1 MCCYILSLKNG
12 DYMSSQENLFRTLKR
27 NPTKRYQPI
36 IKEGLEIGYDYIPS
50 IKETEEFKELKSQ
63 FGHVPMKKESQ
74 NIRRM
79 MSEKRLSKNDV
90 MNDSHYMEIVKDIKK
105 ASVLEHYEILF
116 LDIAKSVM
124 KEKNLP
130 IWNDEV
136 IESIKYKVRHNIE
149 EYLKNNSYYDHCE
162 CCGYNEKT
170 YSFSDF
176 VYFGTSLKS
185 IPEVYVWRNIIELNR
200 NLFLKKYMILAKK
213 RKNKHK

>member
-1 MCCYILSLKNG
+1 
-12 DYMSSQENLFRTLKR
+12 MSSQENLFRTLKR
-27 NPTKRYQPI
+27 NPAKRYQPI

-50 IKETEEFKELKSQ
+50 LKETEQFKELKSK

-74 NIRRM
+74 KIRRI
-79 MSEKRLSKNDV
+79 MSDKGLSKYEV
-90 MNDSHYMEIVKDIKK
+90 MNNSHYMEIVKDVNK
-105 ASVLEHYEILF
+105 ASVLEDYEVLF
-116 LDIAKSVM
+116 LDIAKAVM

-136 IESIKYKVRHNIE
+136 IESIKDKVRHNIDK
-149 EYLKNNSYYDHCE
+149 YLNENPYYDHCE
-162 CCGYNEKT
+162 CCGYNENT

-176 VYFGTSLKS
+176 VYFGTSLRS
-185 IPEVYVWRNIIELNR
+185 IPEVYIWRNIIELNR

>member
-1 MCCYILSLKNG
+1 
-12 DYMSSQENLFRTLKR
+12 MSSQENLFRTLKR
-27 NPTKRYQPI
+27 NPAKRYQPI

-50 IKETEEFKELKSQ
+50 LKETEQFKELKSK

-74 NIRRM
+74 KIRRI
-79 MSEKRLSKNDV
+79 MSDKGLSKSEV
-90 MNDSHYMEIVKDIKK
+90 MNNSHYMEIIKDVNK
-105 ASVLEHYEILF
+105 ASVLEDYEVLF
-116 LDIAKSVM
+116 LDIAKAVM

-136 IESIKYKVRHNIE
+136 IESIKDKVRHNIDK
-149 EYLKNNSYYDHCE
+149 YLNENPYYDHCE
-162 CCGYNEKT
+162 CCGYNENT

-176 VYFGTSLKS
+176 VYFGTSLRI
-185 IPEVYVWRNIIELNR
+185 IPEVYIWKNIIELNR

>member
-1 MCCYILSLKNG
+1 
-12 DYMSSQENLFRTLKR
+12 MSSQENLFRTLKR
-27 NPTKRYQPI
+27 NPAKRYQPI

-50 IKETEEFKELKSQ
+50 LKETEEFKELKSQ
-63 FGHVPMKKESQ
+63 FGHVPMKRESQ

-79 MSEKRLSKNDV
+79 MSEKGLSKYDV

-136 IESIKYKVRHNIE
+136 IESIKDKVRHNIE

-213 RKNKHK
+213 RKSKHR